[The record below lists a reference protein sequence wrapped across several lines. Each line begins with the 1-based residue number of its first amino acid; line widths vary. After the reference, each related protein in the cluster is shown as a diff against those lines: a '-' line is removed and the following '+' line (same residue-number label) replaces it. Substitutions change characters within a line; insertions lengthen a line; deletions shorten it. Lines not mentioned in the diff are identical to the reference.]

1 MSDPAKSS
9 KLEDPSLVHT
19 TLKSPPPSDHHALD
33 RADDVAAA
41 YTSYFSGGTSDLYS
55 RAEEK
60 SLRWKLDRRLIP
72 ILWFNI
78 ILGATDKVST
88 STGALY
94 GMREDTDSEGDRYAW
109 LGSAFYFGYLFWCFP
124 AAGLLQRLPVA
135 KVMFAAIFL
144 WGIILVSTAYV
155 RSFPAMITLRVLLGV
170 LEAPIIPGGYLMLS
184 MWYTRHEQS
193 LRSGLM
199 YTNLSVILSGPIGYG
214 IGAIAGEGQWRW
226 YFITLGS
233 ISLVWSVILGIFLP
247 DNLPRAKFLNE
258 REKAITVERL
268 RADQT
273 GIENKTF
280 KKEQVIEA
288 FKDPKTWLMFAFNIF
303 VSIPNGGLSNFQ
315 SLIIKGLGF
324 SSRRALLLSMPEGG
338 VATVSAYLC
347 NGGVWYLT
355 RKWPKLQ
362 CRVGII
368 IAGEIVGMVAS
379 VFLYTLPFENTGG
392 RLASLW
398 MAKFFL
404 GPYIVMLALNVA
416 NIAGHT
422 KKVTVQ
428 AIIFISYCVS
438 NIIAPQFFKAE
449 QAPLYPLGMG
459 AILGSYVLSIIT
471 ISLYGLYCWW
481 ENCRRDR
488 VDNTRGERVHEDTD
502 FKDLTDRENIHFR
515 YVW

>member
-1 MSDPAKSS
+1 MAALPTPSKVPLETATIDSEPGKPAAGQ
-9 KLEDPSLVHT
+9 PS
-19 TLKSPPPSDHHALD
+19 

-41 YTSYFSGGTSDLYS
+41 YTSYFEGADDFYT
-55 RAEEK
+55 RKEEK

-94 GMREDTDSEGDRYAW
+94 GMREDTDSTGDRYSW

-124 AAGLLQRLPVA
+124 AAGLLQKLPIA
-135 KVMFAAIFL
+135 KVMCMVIFL
-144 WGIILVSTAYV
+144 WGIILVATAYV
-155 RSFPAMITLRVLLGV
+155 HSFPAMIALRVLLGI
-170 LEAPIIPGGYLMLS
+170 LEAPIIPGGYLILS
-184 MWYTRHEQS
+184 MWYSRHEQS

-214 IGAIAGEGQWRW
+214 IGAVAGGHQWRW

-233 ISLVWSVILGIFLP
+233 MSMVWAVVLGIFLP
-247 DNLPRAKFLNE
+247 DNLPRAKFLNK

-280 KKEQVIEA
+280 KKEQMIEA

-303 VSIPNGGLSNFQ
+303 VSIPNGGLTNFQ

-324 SSRRALLLSMPEGG
+324 SSRRALLLAMPEGG
-338 VATVSAYLC
+338 VATISAYLC
-347 NGGVWYLT
+347 TGGVWALT

-362 CRVGII
+362 CRVAII

-379 VFLYTLPFENTGG
+379 VFLYTLPFSHVGG

-404 GPYIVMLALNVA
+404 GPYILMLALNVS
-416 NIAGHT
+416 NVAGHT

-428 AIIFISYCVS
+428 AIIFIAYCIS
-438 NIIAPQFFKAE
+438 NIIAPQFFKAD

-471 ISLYGLYCWW
+471 IALYGLYCYY
-481 ENCRRDR
+481 ENCRRDCIDSAR
-488 VDNTRGERVHEDTD
+488 DQRVHIDTD
-502 FKDLTDRENIHFR
+502 FKDFTDRENIHFR